1 MYERS
6 SSLVLRWLKVPPEPQ
21 PPQGDPASLRVF
33 HAGKNY
39 YNLRLASWAFAQ
51 LLAFAGIVFW
61 IVVFIDIE
69 AGVKAQRLNHT
80 AVIKPTDARNFDEYV
95 KKVVESSMT
104 EDESATVPPAK
115 PAENATSAPAPTA
128 AGTATTAAPPAKD
141 ATAQTA
147 TADQT
152 VKSSDA
158 TAKPAKGK
166 RSNRVRITG
175 WGGFKRLL
183 VNVALLAPPW
193 AFPIFWALKIIG
205 ILVYLIQLPLTY
217 AVRRLD
223 FEMRWYMV
231 TDRSLRIRHGVWKI
245 QESTMSFANIQQ
257 VVVTQNP
264 IQQLL
269 GLANVRVQS
278 AGGGGGGEEHKHG
291 DEDMHLGVFH
301 GVTNATEIRDLI
313 LERLRRFRDSGLG
326 DPEELRRAAHAA
338 SAAAAASA
346 SAAIS
351 TATTSGSIAAAPELL
366 AAARELAAEARAL
379 RVALS

>member
-33 HAGKNY
+33 RAGKSY
-39 YNLRLASWAFAQ
+39 FNLRLAGWGFAQ
-51 LLAFAGIVFW
+51 LIAFAGIVFW

-69 AGVKAQRLNHT
+69 AGVKTQRLNHQ
-80 AVIKPTDARNFDEYV
+80 AVIKPTDARHFDEYV
-95 KKVVESSMT
+95 KQVVESAAT
-104 EDESATVPPAK
+104 EDEAATSPQPKPAEHAPAAPAQTTGDNVAAAVPPAK
-115 PAENATSAPAPTA
+115 ESSASA
-128 AGTATTAAPPAKD
+128 AA
-141 ATAQTA
+141 
-147 TADQT
+147 ADQT

-158 TAKPAKGK
+158 ATKPAKGK

-223 FEMRWYMV
+223 YEMRWYMV

-278 AGGGGGGEEHKHG
+278 AGGGGGGDEHKHG

-326 DPEELRRAAHAA
+326 DPEELRRAALAPTPA
-338 SAAAAASA
+338 SSASGAMSAATASVPITA
-346 SAAIS
+346 S
-351 TATTSGSIAAAPELL
+351 PELL